1 MEQQRCNRNLFAI
14 FHIMCRSPRF
24 WGNHYNVSD
33 MCLIALV
40 RFMVPN
46 VVDGW
51 SRICYFFHL
60 SSRVKIYGCRCL
72 PRRNMLCV
80 SHSELMAGDTEL
92 RKKQRRMKT
101 LKDEYEA
108 RMKDG
113 GYEVAI
119 SLGTRDEFG

>member
-1 MEQQRCNRNLFAI
+1 MLFLP
-14 FHIMCRSPRF
+14 F
-24 WGNHYNVSD
+24 V
-33 MCLIALV
+33 
-40 RFMVPN
+40 
-46 VVDGW
+46 
-51 SRICYFFHL
+51 
-60 SSRVKIYGCRCL
+60 RVKIYGCRCL

-101 LKDEYEA
+101 LKDEHEA